1 MKPYVLLN
9 AAMSLD
15 GKIASKTG
23 DSELSCEEDWIRV
36 HELRKSVHAVMV
48 GINTVMKDDPKLTVR
63 KIPCDKKD
71 YPIRVVVDSKARTP
85 ENARVLS
92 QDAPTIIAVS
102 EKAPKERIKALEK
115 KAKVIICGK
124 NKVDLKKLLE
134 ELYNLGI
141 RKLLLEGGGTLNWSM
156 LKNKL
161 VDEIRVAIS
170 PVIVGGENA
179 ITLVEGEGF
188 ELVKEGIKLK
198 LIRYY
203 TLGKNIVLE
212 YRVI

>member
-1 MKPYVLLN
+1 
-9 AAMSLD
+9 
-15 GKIASKTG
+15 
-23 DSELSCEEDWIRV
+23 
-36 HELRKSVHAVMV
+36 MV
-48 GINTVMKDDPKLTVR
+48 GINTVLKDDPKLTVR

-71 YPIRVVVDSKARTP
+71 NPIRVVVDSKARTP

-203 TLGKNIVLE
+203 TLGENIVLE